1 MSKYTGLQEIVNQ
14 HRKRM
19 KYSNFDLM
27 GKLEEEYNELVDA
40 RNTTEFKNELADVVI
55 VCIALATNKN
65 INILQAILDK
75 MKAKEENRWN

>member
-75 MKAKEENRWN
+75 MKAKEENR

>member
-19 KYSNFDLM
+19 KYSNFYLM
-27 GKLEEEYNELVDA
+27 GKLEEEYNELVAA

-75 MKAKEENRWN
+75 MKAKEENR